1 MGLTCMAA
9 TVGLCS
15 PLAVIGGG
23 AAVIGVTAKGLMVL
37 IRAGR
42 DMELAGVDG
51 ADDIKRTKVFFASTL
66 TGGTEETIKGV
77 LGISLAKMI
86 PRAIGE
92 FTAGAAKALVDGGV
106 DYVADLEFGW
116 EVDVEIKPQQLTE
129 DMSAIFQGKPGK

>member
-1 MGLTCMAA
+1 
-9 TVGLCS
+9 
-15 PLAVIGGG
+15 
-23 AAVIGVTAKGLMVL
+23 
-37 IRAGR
+37 
-42 DMELAGVDG
+42 
-51 ADDIKRTKVFFASTL
+51 
-66 TGGTEETIKGV
+66 

-92 FTAGAAKALVDGGV
+92 FTAGAAKAFVDGSV